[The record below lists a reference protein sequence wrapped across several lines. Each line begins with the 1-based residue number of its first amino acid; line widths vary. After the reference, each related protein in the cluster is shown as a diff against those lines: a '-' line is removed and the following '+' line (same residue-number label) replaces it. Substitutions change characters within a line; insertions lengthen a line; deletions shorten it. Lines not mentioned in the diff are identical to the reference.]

1 MVNKQTIERLIEG
14 IQSIVSESRSS
25 LSVRDVELLN
35 ECIVFL
41 ETLRS
46 MNYPRDPVSSEIV
59 ANVVKI
65 LLQVLLSHDY
75 DKLKDLLF

>member
-1 MVNKQTIERLIEG
+1 MVNRQTIERLIEG

-35 ECIVFL
+35 ECIGFL
-41 ETLRS
+41 KTVREVD
-46 MNYPRDPVSSEIV
+46 NPHDPASPEIV
-59 ANVVKI
+59 AMVVKI
-65 LLQVLLSHDY
+65 LLHVLLSNDF